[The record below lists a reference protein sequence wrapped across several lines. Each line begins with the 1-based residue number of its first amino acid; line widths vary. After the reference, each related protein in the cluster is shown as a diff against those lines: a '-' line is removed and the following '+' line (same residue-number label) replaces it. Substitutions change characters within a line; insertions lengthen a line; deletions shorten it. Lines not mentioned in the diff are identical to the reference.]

1 MKLTVTMNV
10 SVDGVIQGLG
20 GADEDRR
27 GGFERGG
34 WALPLLDTEAMDH
47 INDVYRRASAFLR
60 SWGTIEEMRVLPVGV
75 ALNSTPKYVA
85 ATKPIDPRWAGTTV
99 LTGKIASAVRNLK
112 ARQAGELLV
121 PGSGRLVRCLF
132 THGLVD
138 ELNLVTY
145 PVVVGQGTRLFPPGG
160 PETELKLV
168 TSSSPQGGITLETYR
183 PVGSSEHTA
192 PRDRGDS

>member
-85 ATKPIDPRWAGTTV
+85 ATKPIDPRWAG
-99 LTGKIASAVRNLK
+99 LTGLR
-112 ARQAGELLV
+112 E
-121 PGSGRLVRCLF
+121 
-132 THGLVD
+132 GLAA
-138 ELNLVTY
+138 
-145 PVVVGQGTRLFPPGG
+145 
-160 PETELKLV
+160 TEDV
-168 TSSSPQGGITLETYR
+168 ERAADDTALE
-183 PVGSSEHTA
+183 EKE
-192 PRDRGDS
+192 